1 MNAVGRDHELAAI
14 ASFFDAE
21 SVGTR
26 FLMLEGEPGIGK
38 TTLWRAG
45 IEKAEASGYRVLSS
59 SAAGAE
65 TQLAFTSLRDLLS
78 DAFDKVADELPSPQR
93 HALAVALLR
102 EDPGDQ
108 KLEQGTIAVGLLS
121 TLGRLVRSA
130 PILLAVDDVHWMDAA
145 SAAVLRY
152 ALRRL
157 TQERIAALFTRRRDA
172 LDLLEL
178 DRLERERL
186 SIFEVGPLSLGAT
199 GRILN
204 ERLGV
209 RYARPTLHR
218 VHEASGADQPSSTG
232 RGSTR
237 CASQTDARRPRLCV
251 CTLSADCADPVC
263 GTRRRRD
270 TLARA
275 GNRSTRRRRPGS
287 CRELRPPSL
296 RCRRL
301 QPLLP
306 APALAACPACGSRRG
321 RRGTCA
327 APRARDRASRRGGRD
342 GARRRRSNRS
352 RSRSARQ
359 CRSAGRASDP
369 IHSR

>member
-186 SIFEVGPLSLGAT
+186 SIFEVGPLSLRAS
-199 GRILN
+199 
-204 ERLGV
+204 
-209 RYARPTLHR
+209 ARGMPGLR
-218 VHEASGADQPSSTG
+218 KSSRT
-232 RGSTR
+232 TR
-237 CASQTDARRPRLCV
+237 N
-251 CTLSADCADPVC
+251 VC
-263 GTRRRRD
+263 GT
-270 TLARA
+270 
-275 GNRSTRRRRPGS
+275 
-287 CRELRPPSL
+287 
-296 RCRRL
+296 
-301 QPLLP
+301 
-306 APALAACPACGSRRG
+306 
-321 RRGTCA
+321 
-327 APRARDRASRRGGRD
+327 
-342 GARRRRSNRS
+342 S
-352 RSRSARQ
+352 RSRSSVPTRRSRRRSTTPLKPQPLEERSTVPQRWPSKRSDSLPMTSAARS
-359 CRSAGRASDP
+359 RSDNSRLRSFSRGQGRGSGRA
-369 IHSR
+369 R